1 VNPAISATGY
11 QFFIFFSKSEEER
24 MSCESVNPLGKQW
37 GQNESGRVNQILENA
52 RRCAVNSAIAKAR
65 ATVCCPGPV
74 PTIRN
79 VQLESA
85 SLDAKILSC
94 NQITPAKATLIAQ
107 QSLRGVP
114 ESVRIRQVQQNTIDE
129 YAPYN
134 NPSRRF
140 VEYQGPII
148 IPGCP
153 PIPTEYSNANIP
165 KAPTSCTALA
175 LLNTGRP

>member
-1 VNPAISATGY
+1 MFPPNK
-11 QFFIFFSKSEEER
+11 KS
-24 MSCESVNPLGKQW
+24 MSCQSVNPLGKQW

-52 RRCAVNSAIAKAR
+52 RRCAVTDAIAKAR

-74 PTIRN
+74 PTLRN
-79 VQLESA
+79 VQLPSA
-85 SLDAKILSC
+85 LLDAQVLSC
-94 NQITPAKATLIAQ
+94 NSITAAKATQIAK

-114 ESVRIRQVQQNTIDE
+114 ESVRIRQVQQNTMDE

-140 VEYQGPII
+140 VEYQGPVIV
-148 IPGCP
+148 PPCP
-153 PIPTEYSNANIP
+153 PIPTELSNANIA

-175 LLNTGRP
+175 LINTGRP